1 MTAIPPR
8 TSSNNVSALTR
19 PVCRNPAGHLPATG
33 GTLAYCAAV
42 SDAVTSAPADP
53 GLLEEAL
60 DSLPAGVAVFDA
72 DWAIVYVN
80 EAGARL
86 LGRDRGGLLDRNIWI
101 ALPELGGTILH
112 SFLLHARTL
121 GESVTWRGFYPPASS
136 WLVATASRVGD
147 RLHVTLREATTHRTD
162 ELPVVDPDQV
172 AGADA
177 AEEDTERLRYLAE
190 VSEAMISTLDTGE
203 SVSQLVDLVVPR
215 LCDWATVSVVDDDG
229 QPYDAGYAHRDPERL
244 ADLIFY
250 LENRTRPAAATDET
264 NPMAAALLTGEPVHL
279 DTIDPA
285 LVEPA
290 LGSDEVREAWRRL
303 DAASFTIVP
312 LRARNETFGALGM
325 VNTSKRRPNT
335 EMEIATAVEVA
346 RRASLAIDNT
356 RLYGRQLK
364 VAETLQRS
372 LLTPPPQPDHLEI
385 AVRYQPAATN
395 MHVGGDWYD
404 AFQQPD
410 GATLLVIGDV
420 VGHNV
425 DAAAAMGQIRSV
437 VRGIAY
443 DRQEEPASILSR
455 VDEVLGGLRIGTL
468 ATALIARLEQTSEQE
483 RRQLRTLRW
492 SSAGHLPPIVLRA
505 AGGTEL
511 LDTRPETLLG
521 TGVARPRSD
530 HLATLHHGDV
540 VVFYTDGLV
549 EHGRTSIDDGLAR
562 LAEVVEE
569 QRGRPMGDLCDGLLT
584 RIVRHRS
591 DDDVALVVVRCG
603 P

>member
-1 MTAIPPR
+1 
-8 TSSNNVSALTR
+8 
-19 PVCRNPAGHLPATG
+19 
-33 GTLAYCAAV
+33 V
-42 SDAVTSAPADP
+42 SDAVTSAPVDP

-60 DSLPAGVAVFDA
+60 DTLPAGVAVFDA
-72 DWAIVYVN
+72 DWTIVYVN

-86 LGRDRGGLLDRNIWI
+86 LGRSRSDLLDRNIWI

-112 SFLLHARTL
+112 SFLLHARSL
-121 GESVTWRGFYPPASS
+121 GESVTWRGFYPPAGS

-147 RLHVTLREATTHRTD
+147 RLHVTLRESTTHRTD
-162 ELPVVDPDQV
+162 ELAVVDPDEA
-172 AGADA
+172 AGAEV
-177 AEEDTERLRYLAE
+177 AEADTERLRYLAE

-203 SVSQLVDLVVPR
+203 SITKLVELVVPR
-215 LCDWATVSVVDDDG
+215 LCDWATVSVVGDDG
-229 QPYDAGYAHRDPERL
+229 QAYDGGFAHRDPERL
-244 ADLIFY
+244 ADVAFY
-250 LENRTRPAAATDET
+250 LENRTRPAPSADEQ

-279 DTIDPA
+279 DSIDPA

-325 VNTSKRRPNT
+325 VNTSRRRPNT

-356 RLYGRQLK
+356 RLYGQQLK

-468 ATALIARLEQTSEQE
+468 ATALIARLEQTPAQE
-483 RRQLRTLRW
+483 RRGLRTLRW
-492 SSAGHLPPIVLRA
+492 SSAGHLPPLVLRA

-530 HLATLHHGDV
+530 HLATLHQGDT

-562 LAEVVEE
+562 LARVVEE
-569 QRGRPMGDLCDGLLT
+569 QRGRSMVDLCDGLLT